1 MSTHM
6 LVRKL
11 TEDDLEVVWTLRLRA
26 LRDNPEAFGSTY
38 EETVARGKA
47 WMLQRFGQGDET
59 LFLGAFEET
68 LIGMVGLHREAN
80 IKDRHKGLVFGMYVL
95 PDRRQHGVGK
105 ALMQALIA
113 QAQQLAGLEQLHLAV
128 VTTNAAARHLYS
140 TLGFEVYGTAPRAL
154 KMGQQYWDEDLMVF
168 QLL

>member
-1 MSTHM
+1 M

-11 TEDDLEVVWTLRLRA
+11 TEDDLEAVWTLRLRA

-47 WMLQRFGQGDET
+47 WMLQRFGQGDAT
-59 LFLGAFEET
+59 LFLGAFEKT

-113 QAQQLAGLEQLHLAV
+113 QAKQLAGLEQLHLAV
-128 VTTNAAARHLYS
+128 VTTNAPARHLYRS
-140 TLGFEVYGTAPRAL
+140 LGFEVYGTAPRAL
-154 KMGQQYWDEDLMVF
+154 KMGEQYWNEDLMVF

>member
-1 MSTHM
+1 M

-11 TEDDLEVVWTLRLRA
+11 TEDDLEAVWTLRLRA

-113 QAQQLAGLEQLHLAV
+113 QAKQLAGLEQLHLAV
-128 VTTNAAARHLYS
+128 VTTNAPARHLYN

-154 KMGQQYWDEDLMVF
+154 KMGEQYWDEDLMVF

>member
-1 MSTHM
+1 M

-11 TEDDLEVVWTLRLRA
+11 TEDDLEAVWTLRLRA

-68 LIGMVGLHREAN
+68 LIGMVGLHREAGL
-80 IKDRHKGLVFGMYVL
+80 KDRHKGLVFGMYVL

-113 QAQQLAGLEQLHLAV
+113 QAKQLAGLEQLHLAV
-128 VTTNAAARHLYS
+128 VTTNAPARHLYRS
-140 TLGFEVYGTAPRAL
+140 LGFEVYGTAPRAL
-154 KMGQQYWDEDLMVF
+154 KMGEQYWDEDLMVLRF
-168 QLL
+168 L